1 MTTPQR
7 IEALKKNAR
16 RLWPKYDPDLD
27 TMVNGRNKIHKYIE
41 HIFEETKLKSEL
53 EQLKKECS
61 IDDLIDRQIEK
72 AKKNQS
78 SVIWQANKDLGSDA
92 ALNQAQCINLID
104 ELYGIRADS
113 ISKIDASRTVDKKK
127 SKMTANPDKSPA

>member
-1 MTTPQR
+1 LTP
-7 IEALKKNAR
+7 
-16 RLWPKYDPDLD
+16 
-27 TMVNGRNKIHKYIE
+27 
-41 HIFEETKLKSEL
+41 EL
-53 EQLKKECS
+53 EQLKKERN

-92 ALNQAQCINLID
+92 ALNQAQCLNLID

-113 ISKIDASRTVDKKK
+113 ISKIDASR
-127 SKMTANPDKSPA
+127 A